1 MTTRTSQTIN
11 GVEVRTFSIGK
22 ANIGDSFK
30 YAIALQNVPKEK
42 LDEELQ
48 KIVPQNETA
57 LELLSDIRSH
67 KCSSPKI
74 TGYEDERRYT
84 LGFVCECCSTR
95 WEIPLRELKECAVHH
110 PEIKEDFC
118 SRESRCSLSE
128 KLTKELNK
136 EN

>member
-1 MTTRTSQTIN
+1 MLTRTSQTIN
-11 GVEVRTFSIGK
+11 GVEVRTFSTGK
-22 ANIGDSFK
+22 ANMADSFK
-30 YAIALQNVPKEK
+30 YAMALQNVPKEK

-57 LELLSDIRSH
+57 LELLLDIRSH

-84 LGFVCECCSTR
+84 LGFECECCSTR
-95 WEIPLRELKECAVHH
+95 WEIPMPELKECAVHH

-118 SRESRCSLSE
+118 SRESRCSLAE
-128 KLTKELNK
+128 ELTKELNK

>member
-1 MTTRTSQTIN
+1 MNTKSCKTVN
-11 GVEVRTFSIGK
+11 GVDVRTFSIGK
-22 ANIGDSFK
+22 ANIGDGFK
-30 YAIALQNVPKEK
+30 YAIALQNVPEEK

-57 LELLSDIRSH
+57 LELLLDIRSH

-84 LGFVCECCSTR
+84 LGFECRSCSTR
-95 WEIPLRELKECAVHH
+95 WEIPMCELKECAVHH

-118 SRESRCSLSE
+118 SKESRRSLAE
-128 KLTKELNK
+128 KLTKELNR
-136 EN
+136 